1 MKAGA
6 GEGRASGALSVG
18 VLQYYSGS
26 GLGWRVCW
34 KRRMGRSLAVGS
46 GGEGEGGMRRGGIM
60 RGEGPLGRG
69 EDERIRCAGSG

>member
-6 GEGRASGALSVG
+6 GEGRAGGALSVG

-26 GLGWRVCW
+26 GLGWGAGLDGERAWMGSVLGWGVCW

-46 GGEGEGGMRRGGIM
+46 GGEGEEGMRGGW
-60 RGEGPLGRG
+60 G
-69 EDERIRCAGSG
+69 

>member
-6 GEGRASGALSVG
+6 GEGRAGGALAVG
-18 VLQYYSGS
+18 VLQYYIGS

-46 GGEGEGGMRRGGIM
+46 GGEGKEGCAGGDNARGGAFRARRG
-60 RGEGPLGRG
+60 
-69 EDERIRCAGSG
+69 